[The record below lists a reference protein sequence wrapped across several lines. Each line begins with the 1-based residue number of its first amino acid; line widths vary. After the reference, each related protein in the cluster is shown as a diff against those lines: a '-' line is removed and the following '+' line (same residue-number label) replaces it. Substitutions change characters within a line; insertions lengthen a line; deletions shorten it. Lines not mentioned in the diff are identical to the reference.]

1 MAGAG
6 DVDRGAGQGFT
17 VGGGGAEGEER
28 QGNEFTEL
36 ELQNWVSHPVILCE
50 KEGGKITPSSPPPS
64 KVGVVGVVMGG
75 CDVIQRVQKQGLLLV
90 SIKLMGVHG

>member
-64 KVGVVGVVMGG
+64 KGGGGGVGVGVVPSFNEGKSKG
-75 CDVIQRVQKQGLLLV
+75 CFWFQ
-90 SIKLMGVHG
+90 